1 MRQQDE
7 QIHFSTHGPAI
18 RTVMRQQDEQIHFST
33 RDSEPE
39 VDSRSRTCFTLL
51 GNDSPPGVGGL
62 SSLVSRAG
70 RFCPARGSPVSVCV
84 AAFVSELSF
93 VTEPRDVTV
102 VQNSRVVLDC
112 QAQGEPPVDVR
123 WLRNR
128 VAVREGEHVRLL
140 ANGSLLLSRAEAS
153 TAGLYQCLA
162 SNTHGAVLSQR
173 AQLTIASVP
182 SFVTQ
187 PAPVTVREGAVA
199 RLTCDVISSPS
210 AIVTWKFNQR
220 TLAAEPDRITVLP
233 NGALQ
238 ISDVR
243 PEDAGN
249 YRCLATNIAGRLLS
263 DEATLSVRSGEG
275 PPVLIHAI
283 VVAPQ
288 NISSPQ
294 HHTAV
299 LECVADGNPRP
310 LVSWSRADSTPID
323 VFHARV
329 HGNGNLVISDV
340 QPRHS
345 GVYLCRA
352 TTPRTRNYTCA
363 AANLTVLTPP
373 TLVERPESQTHPRA
387 GTARFT
393 CRAEGVPRPQITWLK
408 NGQQL
413 HSNGRV
419 KMYNSKLVITQITPE
434 DDAMYQCVCASVA
447 GVRVGGAR
455 LVVVMSEDR
464 PSAPRNLRAETIS
477 SSAIL
482 LAWDRPQYNAHRVIA
497 YSMHYT
503 NNLGVNN
510 EEYQV
515 VIGNDTTS
523 YIVDELEAAANYSF
537 YIVAYMPMGASR
549 MSPPVCQHTLEDVPL
564 RTPELSVASLSPTDI
579 LVSWRALAG
588 KVSRGRV
595 LSYRLSFRT
604 APEQQVS
611 ALELPGN
618 VTQHLLQ
625 ELTPDTIY
633 LLRIAAAT
641 RAGWS
646 QPSVWTSHRTP
657 KTSSSTVPLAPVL
670 QLQPINCSSI
680 SVRWHPSPGS
690 AVALGYRLYY
700 HEEDQPEG
708 HSHQLP
714 AEEQQYTIT
723 GLGPREKYHVKLLAF
738 SQNGD
743 GYQADQTVST
753 PGCPSAPTRRV
764 ATVPPPD
771 HVTAVSHNASAV
783 LLRWRRPAFASVRLL
798 NYTVRTSAAGP
809 QAPASLHYTHTN
821 NQSVLVSGLKPN
833 TRYEFSVRLHLDQ
846 VSSSWSSAIYQKTLP
861 TAPQRSPGSIRALL
875 IEERTALVSWAEPDQ
890 GEVVGHY
897 TLLYASHSAWLAG
910 EWHILQRE
918 GSNTMALLEN
928 LEPGNVYLIKI
939 SASNQVGD
947 GPFSSAVELSVP
959 SHHGK
964 MPRHTHTRS
973 HSTDLSDDLYSI
985 DQRSMTGIVAGVC
998 IALACIVLCVFI
1010 LIIKSRV
1017 SRKCAL
1023 DKPAGRRCGATM
1035 MSPVDG
1041 QLENAEVL
1049 VPMMRNHFMDPKGG
1063 TDLVIN
1069 AAGPVI
1075 SVGQSKSRKWSF
1087 FAKEQNHRSRKEKTR
1102 GCVYLAGTALL
1113 RYEEE
1118 LTVANQQ
1125 PERLRLTG
1133 DSGHYSHE
1141 TGDSG
1146 HYSHET
1152 GDSGHYSHET
1162 GDSGHY
1168 SHEESS
1174 DSADTSPTGPEE
1186 QEQQECVS
1194 EEMSALLALQ
1204 GALWSTPGL
1213 QMALWSTPGLQMALW
1228 STTGLQGPVFH
1239 SLM

>member
-1 MRQQDE
+1 MAFIKRELIQRML
-7 QIHFSTHGPAI
+7 FLSLFLPLTG
-18 RTVMRQQDEQIHFST
+18 VL
-33 RDSEPE
+33 
-39 VDSRSRTCFTLL
+39 CF
-51 GNDSPPGVGGL
+51 
-62 SSLVSRAG
+62 
-70 RFCPARGSPVSVCV
+70 
-84 AAFVSELSF
+84 SELSF
-93 VTEPRDVTV
+93 VTEPCDVAA
-102 VQNSRVVLDC
+102 VQNARVVLDC
-112 QAQGEPPVDVR
+112 QAQGEPPIDIR

-128 VAVREGEHVRLL
+128 VLVRESEQVRLL
-140 ANGSLLLSRAEAS
+140 ANGSLLISRVEGRRRGLSDE
-153 TAGLYQCLA
+153 GFYHCLA
-162 SNTHGAVLSQR
+162 RNKYGAILSQR

-199 RLTCDVISSPS
+199 RLTCDVISSPP
-210 AIVTWKFNQR
+210 ATVTWKLNQR
-220 TLAAEPDRITVLP
+220 MLPAEPDRITVLP

-275 PPVLIHAI
+275 PGPRAVVGPEI

-288 NISSPQ
+288 NISAPQ
-294 HHTAV
+294 HRTAV
-299 LECVADGNPRP
+299 LECVAYGNPRP

-323 VFHARV
+323 VFNARV

-352 TTPRTRNYTCA
+352 TTPRTRNFTSA
-363 AANLTVLTPP
+363 AANLTVLMPP
-373 TLVERPESQTHPRA
+373 SLVERPESQTHPRA

-393 CRAEGVPRPQITWLK
+393 CRAEGVPHPRITWLK
-408 NGQQL
+408 NGQEL

-419 KMYNSKLVITQITPE
+419 KMYNSGSKLVITQITPE
-434 DDAMYQCVCASVA
+434 DDAMYQCVAENSQGSLLAV
-447 GVRVGGAR
+447 AR

-464 PSAPRNLRAETIS
+464 PSAPRNVRAETIS

-482 LAWDRPQYNAHRVIA
+482 LAWERPQYNADKVIA
-497 YSMHYT
+497 YSVHYT
-503 NNLGVNN
+503 KVEGLNN
-510 EEYQV
+510 EEYQA

-523 YIVDELEAAANYSF
+523 YIVDELEAAGNYSF

-549 MSPPVCQHTLEDVPL
+549 MSEPVCRHTLEDVPL
-564 RTPELSVASLSPTDI
+564 RTPELSLTSLSPTDT
-579 LVSWRALAG
+579 LVSWRPLSV
-588 KVSRGRV
+588 KVSRGCI

-604 APEQQVS
+604 APDDQVTV
-611 ALELPGN
+611 LELPGDN

-625 ELTPDTIY
+625 DLQPDTIY
-633 LLRIAAAT
+633 LVRIAAAT
-641 RAGWS
+641 RVGWS
-646 QPSVWTSHRTP
+646 QPSAWSSHRTP

-670 QLQPINCSSI
+670 QLHSINCTSI

-690 AVALGYRLYY
+690 AVALGYRLFY
-700 HEEDQPEG
+700 HEEGQPEG
-708 HSHQLP
+708 GSHQLP
-714 AEEQQYTIT
+714 AEDQQYTIT

-771 HVTAVSHNASAV
+771 HLTAQSHNSSGV

-798 NYTVRTSAAGP
+798 NYTVRVSPVGP
-809 QAPASLHYTHTN
+809 QNASTVHYTHTS
-821 NQSVLVSGLKPN
+821 NQSLLVSGLKPN
-833 TRYEFSVRLHLDQ
+833 TRYEFAVRLHLDQ
-846 VSSSWSSAIYQKTLP
+846 GSSSWSPAVYQKTLP
-861 TAPQRSPGSIRALL
+861 AAPQHPPESIRVLL
-875 IEERTALVSWAEPDQ
+875 IEERTALVSWREPEQ
-890 GEVVGHY
+890 EGVVVGHY
-897 TLLYASHSAWLAG
+897 TLLYASHAAWLAG
-910 EWHILQRE
+910 EWQILQRE
-918 GSNTMALLEN
+918 GTNTMALLEN
-928 LEPGNVYLIKI
+928 LEPGNIYLIKI

-959 SHHGK
+959 SHQGK
-964 MPRHTHTRS
+964 MPRHTHARS
-973 HSTDLSDDLYSI
+973 KPTDLSDGLYSI

-1017 SRKCAL
+1017 RKSAL
-1023 DKPAGRRCGATM
+1023 DKPARRHSGDTVI
-1035 MSPVDG
+1035 SPADG
-1041 QLENAEVL
+1041 QPESAEVL
-1049 VPMMRNHFMDPKGG
+1049 VPMMGNHFIDSKGG
-1063 TDLVIN
+1063 TNLVIN

-1075 SVGQSKSRKWSF
+1075 TVGQSKGRKWSF
-1087 FAKEQNHRSRKEKTR
+1087 FIKEQNHRSRKEKPHTR
-1102 GCVYLAGTALL
+1102 GCVYKAGTTLL

-1125 PERLRLTG
+1125 PVCLRLSCGPLG
-1133 DSGHYSHE
+1133 DSESSH
-1141 TGDSG
+1141 TSDGSR
-1146 HYSHET
+1146 
-1152 GDSGHYSHET
+1152 ET

-1174 DSADTSPTGPEE
+1174 ESADTSPPGPGA
-1186 QEQQECVS
+1186 QEQQECLTEEMSGECVSEELSGESLSEEMSGVCVSKEMSGVCVS
-1194 EEMSALLALQ
+1194 EEMSGVCVSEEMSGVCVSKEMCCTVSMDSTEGTSCASTVFQQRAVVVHA
-1204 GALWSTPGL
+1204 GSSCHGPPPSTPP
-1213 QMALWSTPGLQMALW
+1213 Q
-1228 STTGLQGPVFH
+1228 H
-1239 SLM
+1239 C